1 MARVSADADAP
12 GGIEAIAVLSEEV
25 RRRLYYAVRAARRPV
40 SRDEAATAVGISRKL
55 AAFHL
60 DKLVDVGL
68 LRAHFD
74 GAVRRGVGR
83 RPKVY
88 EPTDAAVQVSV
99 PALRHELLADI
110 LVHGLLTEGEHD
122 SARSAA
128 AVAAHS
134 RGALVGAAEREKVR
148 PGRLGPER
156 ALAIAEDVLARNGF
170 EPGRPERHCIRL
182 HNCPFH
188 PLAAAAPELVCSLN
202 HAFLSGVLEGLQAR
216 GVDAVLAPAAGE
228 CCVEL
233 RSADGSGP

>member
-1 MARVSADADAP
+1 MSADADTSDS
-12 GGIEAIAVLSEEV
+12 IETIAVLGEEV
-25 RRRLYYAVRAARRPV
+25 RRRLYYVVRAARRPV

-60 DKLVDVGL
+60 DKLADVGL

-74 GAVRRGVGR
+74 GAGRRGVGR

-88 EPTDAAVQVSV
+88 EPAEAAVQVSIPV
-99 PALRHELLADI
+99 RRHELLADI
-110 LVHGLLTEGEHD
+110 LVHGLLAEDEHD

-128 AVAAHS
+128 VEAARR
-134 RGALVGAAEREKVR
+134 RGIDVGAAEREKVR

-156 ALAIAEDVLARNGF
+156 ALALAEQLLARNGF
-170 EPGRPERHCIRL
+170 EPGRPARHCVRL

-188 PLAAAAPELVCSLN
+188 PLAAAAPELVCGLN
-202 HAFLSGVLEGLQAR
+202 HAFLKGMLDGLQAHA
-216 GVDAVLAPAAGE
+216 VDAVLAPSAGE

-233 RSADGSGP
+233 RPRTG